1 MSDSLAAEFEPV
13 SPEQWAAPIK
23 EKRGSDAPLLTELEE
38 GVTTQWLY
46 TPADAL
52 GADPGGLPGTAP
64 FVRGA
69 RVGGKWAIRQEYGT
83 ANLGDA
89 LEQVTED
96 LGDGSDE
103 VLLRVAADG
112 AGGLPIQTINDL
124 ELVLH
129 GVDLDHV
136 PVALQAGTA
145 ASATARLLCELWRR
159 HATEAATVTGSLGL
173 DPVSV
178 AARTGASA
186 DALKQAITEAVKL
199 TGEVHAEFPQVRALA
214 VETAPYVDA
223 GAGPVEELAVAITT
237 AIAYLR
243 AAEAAGLSP
252 EDVAA
257 TLEFRVSVGTDQFT
271 EIAKLRA
278 LRRLFATVLEYSGVA
293 AEQRFAPI
301 YARSSRRMV
310 SSLDPWVNIL
320 RNTIANFAAAVGGAD
335 GITVLPFDEAEAES
349 FGQPGAAARRLAR
362 TTQLVL
368 NEESSLSR
376 VADPAGGSWY
386 VESLTDELATKAW
399 ERVQAIE
406 ADGGIVALVASG
418 KLSEQL
424 AASSTERQ
432 GKLAHRKLNKTG
444 VNEFPLL
451 GDDGVRREADDA
463 TASVWNIENAA
474 ATALQLERDAAQ
486 FEHLRGR
493 AKQLAAAGHEPKILL
508 ACTGSLASHVAISQW
523 GKNFY
528 EAGGIAT
535 IASGAQPDDAHQAAL
550 LKEHELDT
558 VAVCPGRGTEPEQ
571 IASLVAAL
579 REAGAKLIYLAGAD
593 DEKAKAQGAD
603 FGVRQGVD
611 MVAVLGD
618 LLDHFETG
626 GKTAANTGRDAQ

>member
-13 SPEQWAAPIK
+13 SPEQWAAQIQ
-23 EKRGSDAPLLTELEE
+23 EKRGSDAPLLNELEE
-38 GVTTQWLY
+38 GVTTRWLY

-83 ANLGDA
+83 ANLNDA
-89 LEQVTED
+89 LEQITDD
-96 LGDGSDE
+96 LADGGDE

-112 AGGLPIQTINDL
+112 AGGLPIAKIDDL

-159 HATEAATVTGSLGL
+159 HATEAATVAGSLGL
-173 DPVSV
+173 DPVST

-186 DALKQAITEAVKL
+186 DALERAIGDAVKL
-199 TGEVHAEFPQVRALA
+199 LGEVHTEFPQARVLA
-214 VETAPYVDA
+214 IDTAPYVDA
-223 GAGPVEELAVAITT
+223 GAGPVEELAVAIAT

-243 AAEAAGLSP
+243 AAEAAGISP

-278 LRRLFATVLEYSGVA
+278 LRRLIATVLEYSGVA
-293 AEQRFAPI
+293 AEQRYAPT
-301 YARSSRRMV
+301 YARTSRRMV
-310 SSLDPWVNIL
+310 SSVDPWVNIL

-335 GITVLPFDEAEAES
+335 GITVLPFDEPEGES
-349 FGQPGAAARRLAR
+349 FGEPGPAARRLAR
-362 TTQLVL
+362 TTQLVTM
-368 NEESSLSR
+368 EESSLGR
-376 VADPAGGSWY
+376 VSDPAGGSWY
-386 VESLTDELATKAW
+386 VESLTDELAQKAW
-399 ERVQAIE
+399 KRVQEIE
-406 ADGGIVALVASG
+406 RDGGIGALIASG
-418 KLSEQL
+418 KLTEQL
-424 AASSTERQ
+424 AQATAERQ
-432 GKLAHRKLNKTG
+432 AKLAHRKLNKTG

-451 GDDGVRREADDA
+451 GDDGVSHEAVDDGP
-463 TASVWNIENAA
+463 SVWDTAKATE
-474 ATALQLERDAAQ
+474 TALKFARDGAQ
-486 FEHLRGR
+486 FEHLRLR
-493 AKQLAAAGHEPKILL
+493 AKAMATAGHEPQILL
-508 ACTGSLASHVAISQW
+508 SCTGSLASHVAIAQW
-523 GKNFY
+523 GKNFF

-535 IASGAQPDDAHQAAL
+535 IASGPQPDDAHQAAL
-550 LKEHELDT
+550 LSEHELDA

-571 IASLVAAL
+571 IASLIAAL
-579 REAGAKLIYLAGAD
+579 RGAGAKLIYLAGAD

-603 FGVRQGVD
+603 LGVRQGVD
-611 MVAVLGD
+611 MVAVLGN
-618 LLDHFETG
+618 LLDHLETSSG
-626 GKTAANTGRDAQ
+626 TAAADTGRDA